1 MNNIYRG
8 AYEAKPVES
17 SFSFDDEALKIAL
30 KRIYEKDVDVMNDIE
45 ENIFN
50 AVFETMSGAVDEGFG
65 VPEGTDPDAAF
76 YKALKEDTAVF
87 AAFKTHRWQNDIAG
101 QLLDEKGR
109 LKPYEQFRRDVD
121 DMVNPQHKE
130 QWLRTEYDMAISRAR
145 QAADW
150 QQFIQ
155 EKDILPN
162 LEWVESTSITP
173 GQDHMIFW
181 GMIAAIDDPCWNE
194 HRPGDRWGCKC
205 GLRSTDE
212 PCTEKPDVPV
222 AAKENDPAPG
232 LKGNPG
238 VTGELFSK
246 DHPYMTDTYKGAEKA
261 VNTLLTAL
269 KKEQEINIKKQ
280 KGNGTGSTKKG
291 K

>member
-1 MNNIYRG
+1 MNNLYRN
-8 AYEAKPVES
+8 ALDNKPVES
-17 SFSFDDEALKIAL
+17 SFIFDDEALKKAL
-30 KRIYEKDVDVMNDIE
+30 KRIYEKDVDVMDEIE
-45 ENIFN
+45 ENLFN
-50 AVFETMSGAVDEGFG
+50 AVFETMSGALDEGFG
-65 VPEGTDPDAAF
+65 VPEAGDPDAAF

-101 QLLDEKGR
+101 QLLDDKGR
-109 LKPYEQFRRDVD
+109 LKPYEQFRQDVD
-121 DMVNPQHKE
+121 GLINPQHKE

-145 QAADW
+145 IAADW
-150 QQFIQ
+150 QQFVR

-162 LEWVESTSITP
+162 LEWMESTSVTP
-173 GQDHMIFW
+173 GEDHMIFW
-181 GMIAAIDDPCWNE
+181 GMIAAVEDPCWNE

-212 PCTEKPDVPV
+212 PCTDKPDIPTITK
-222 AAKENDPAPG
+222 ADDPAPG

-246 DHPYMTDTYKGAEKA
+246 DHPYMAEPYKGAEKA

-269 KKEQEINIKKQ
+269 KKGNEINAKSK
-280 KGNGTGSTKKG
+280 KGNGTGNTEKSK
-291 K
+291 